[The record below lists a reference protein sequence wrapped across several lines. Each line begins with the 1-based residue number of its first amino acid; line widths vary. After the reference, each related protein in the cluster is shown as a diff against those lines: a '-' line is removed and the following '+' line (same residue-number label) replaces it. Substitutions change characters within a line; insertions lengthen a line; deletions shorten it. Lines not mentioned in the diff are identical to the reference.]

1 MKGVL
6 TALAVIMGI
15 VTSVALVAQHAIASA
30 ATVFALGGLGTGF
43 VSPPAS
49 EKITTWLD
57 GQFDTRDNTLEGID
71 YEEEF
76 FPFVGDTTLGDGVQ
90 SGVVLIDDAIAS
102 TAGPK
107 VVVGES
113 MGAAVIAE
121 EKRTLLKS
129 ANPPPAD
136 ELTFVVIGDPTQ
148 PRGLSSVLLGLRIPF
163 LEIQAYEP
171 APETPYDTII
181 VIREYDAAAD
191 IPDDLTNVLAV
202 VNTVLLG
209 GPYVHADYHS
219 VDLSTVPP
227 ENILEETNSLG
238 GKTTTYFVPTRT
250 LPLLEPLRDIG
261 VPDEL
266 VDVVEKPVRAVVDS
280 AYDRAPHENGGATVD
295 SASATPIS
303 LDASLNIYFLRSGT
317 TTTSRASVTSEP
329 EKVTGDPATRQ
340 ERFATR
346 QE

>member
-1 MKGVL
+1 M
-6 TALAVIMGI
+6 
-15 VTSVALVAQHAIASA
+15 
-30 ATVFALGGLGTGF
+30 
-43 VSPPAS
+43 
-49 EKITTWLD
+49 
-57 GQFDTRDNTLEGID
+57 
-71 YEEEF
+71 
-76 FPFVGDTTLGDGVQ
+76 
-90 SGVVLIDDAIAS
+90 
-102 TAGPK
+102 
-107 VVVGES
+107 
-113 MGAAVIAE
+113 
-121 EKRTLLKS
+121 
-129 ANPPPAD
+129 
-136 ELTFVVIGDPTQ
+136 
-148 PRGLSSVLLGLRIPF
+148 
-163 LEIQAYEP
+163 
-171 APETPYDTII
+171 
-181 VIREYDAAAD
+181 IREYDAAAD

-295 SASATPIS
+295 NASATPIS

-317 TTTSRASVTSEP
+317 TTTSQASVTGEP
-329 EKVTGDPATRQ
+329 EKVTGDPQRVKKDSQPVKHDSTQRARIVMSGFVIRFVTGWKPGVPNARPSVPNERPSVLNARPNARLSARPRARPRRAATAVNRTSGRRVCSEFLPQ
-340 ERFATR
+340 RIPVGPTVKA
-346 QE
+346 

>member
-1 MKGVL
+1 M
-6 TALAVIMGI
+6 
-15 VTSVALVAQHAIASA
+15 
-30 ATVFALGGLGTGF
+30 GTGF

-76 FPFVGDTTLGDGVQ
+76 FPFVGDTTSVTAFRAAWFL
-90 SGVVLIDDAIAS
+90 S
-102 TAGPK
+102 TMPSPAQQAPK

-171 APETPYDTII
+171 APETP
-181 VIREYDAAAD
+181 
-191 IPDDLTNVLAV
+191 
-202 VNTVLLG
+202 
-209 GPYVHADYHS
+209 
-219 VDLSTVPP
+219 
-227 ENILEETNSLG
+227 
-238 GKTTTYFVPTRT
+238 TR
-250 LPLLEPLRDIG
+250 
-261 VPDEL
+261 
-266 VDVVEKPVRAVVDS
+266 S
-280 AYDRAPHENGGATVD
+280 
-295 SASATPIS
+295 S
-303 LDASLNIYFLRSGT
+303 
-317 TTTSRASVTSEP
+317 
-329 EKVTGDPATRQ
+329 
-340 ERFATR
+340 
-346 QE
+346 

>member
-1 MKGVL
+1 
-6 TALAVIMGI
+6 
-15 VTSVALVAQHAIASA
+15 
-30 ATVFALGGLGTGF
+30 
-43 VSPPAS
+43 
-49 EKITTWLD
+49 
-57 GQFDTRDNTLEGID
+57 
-71 YEEEF
+71 
-76 FPFVGDTTLGDGVQ
+76 
-90 SGVVLIDDAIAS
+90 
-102 TAGPK
+102 
-107 VVVGES
+107 

-219 VDLSTVPP
+219 VDLFTVPP

-238 GKTTTYFVPTRT
+238 GTTTTYFVPTRT

-303 LDASLNIYFLRSGT
+303 LDASLSIYFLRSGT
-317 TTTSRASVTSEP
+317 STTSGASV
-329 EKVTGDPATRQ
+329 G
-340 ERFATR
+340 
-346 QE
+346 

>member
-1 MKGVL
+1 
-6 TALAVIMGI
+6 
-15 VTSVALVAQHAIASA
+15 
-30 ATVFALGGLGTGF
+30 
-43 VSPPAS
+43 
-49 EKITTWLD
+49 
-57 GQFDTRDNTLEGID
+57 
-71 YEEEF
+71 
-76 FPFVGDTTLGDGVQ
+76 
-90 SGVVLIDDAIAS
+90 
-102 TAGPK
+102 
-107 VVVGES
+107 

-227 ENILEETNSLG
+227 ENILEETSLG
-238 GKTTTYFVPTRT
+238 GTTTKYFVPTRT

-266 VDVVEKPVRAVVDS
+266 VDVVEKPGARGRRLRIRPCS
-280 AYDRAPHENGGATVD
+280 ARERRRDGGQRVG
-295 SASATPIS
+295 
-303 LDASLNIYFLRSGT
+303 DADQPRCLTEYLLPAEWYHNN
-317 TTTSRASVTSEP
+317 EP
-329 EKVTGDPATRQ
+329 GVGDQ
-340 ERFATR
+340 
-346 QE
+346 